1 MPLRNAAR
9 LAVLAALVP
18 LLLGATDG
26 SHDFFTC
33 GEHGTVES
41 QDVDIASA
49 KGLLTEDGT
58 ALAFTVTLRSPPPV
72 PDPAGHP
79 FRVDVLMRDPR
90 LPDYSI
96 GPYHDVN
103 RILRFEATDPPSATM
118 LLLPERGNVTPSTFG
133 YKDGTVSFTVAG
145 RLLGEEH
152 GTQPFDP
159 SPIRWSVLVRDEDR
173 CDRLGGPH
181 PDLRLVPERTTQ
193 TGGHQFRHPPE
204 GGTSLWVP
212 VLIGIGV
219 AVLVGGAVIL
229 GRRQKGP

>member
-1 MPLRNAAR
+1 
-9 LAVLAALVP
+9 V
-18 LLLGATDG
+18 GATDG
-26 SHDFFTC
+26 ARDFFPC
-33 GEHGTVES
+33 GKHGTVRA

-49 KGLLTEDGT
+49 TGLLTEDGT

-72 PDPAGHP
+72 PDKVGHP

-118 LLLPERGNVTPSTFG
+118 LLLPERGNVTPSTYG

-159 SPIRWSVLVRDEDR
+159 SPIRWSVITRDEDR
-173 CDRLGGPH
+173 CDRLGGQS
-181 PDLRLVPERTTQ
+181 PDLRLVREREAPRPGT
-193 TGGHQFRHPPE
+193 PPASSPSE
-204 GGTSLWVP
+204 GGGLPGWT
-212 VLIGIGV
+212 IV
-219 AVLVGGAVIL
+219 AVGVGIALLLGGGMFLLVRRGAV
-229 GRRQKGP
+229 RR